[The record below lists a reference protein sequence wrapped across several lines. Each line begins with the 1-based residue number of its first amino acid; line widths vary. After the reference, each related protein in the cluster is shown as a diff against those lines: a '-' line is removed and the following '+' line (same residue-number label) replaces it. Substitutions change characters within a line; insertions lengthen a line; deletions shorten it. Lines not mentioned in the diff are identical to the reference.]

1 MIILPYAHEVLTK
14 ITYSFHVW
22 SFRNVGQKLMDKLYR
37 GRSLVGDNSVNSVK
51 YLGLSDG
58 FPIQMVPILDGIS

>member
-1 MIILPYAHEVLTK
+1 
-14 ITYSFHVW
+14 
-22 SFRNVGQKLMDKLYR
+22 MDKSYQ

-58 FPIQMVPILDGIS
+58 FPIQMVLILDGNSEKKRKKGALSITWSF